1 MMQAPYDL
9 TGRTI
14 LITGAAGGIGGATA
28 RLCARLGARL
38 KLTDRVDLTSLVTA
52 LRSEGCE
59 VDSLTLD
66 ARDKDAPGAIANW
79 AGPLDAAVLGA
90 GVYQPIDWHEAEWPD
105 ALDDALSANLVAP
118 MRLAR
123 ELAEGMARRGGGRLV
138 FVGSIVATTGGSFPG
153 VGPHYAASK
162 GGLHT
167 LVRWLA
173 GRYTAQGVLA
183 NAVAPG
189 LTNTSMVSQM
199 PGLQAALAH
208 HPMGRPAEPDEIA
221 WPIAFFCSP
230 GASFISGAILDVN
243 GGSMMR
249 P

>member
-9 TGRTI
+9 TGRSI
-14 LITGAAGGIGGATA
+14 LIPGAAGGIGAATA

-38 KLTDRVDLTSLVTA
+38 KLTDRVDLAPLVAT
-52 LRSEGCE
+52 LRGDGFD

-66 ARDKDAPGAIANW
+66 AREKEAPRAIANW
-79 AGPLDAAVLGA
+79 AGPLDAAVLAA
-90 GVYQPIDWHEAEWPD
+90 GVYQPVDWHEEEWPD
-105 ALDDALSANLVAP
+105 ALDAALSANLVAP
-118 MRLAR
+118 MRLSR
-123 ELAEGMARRGGGRLV
+123 ELAESMARRGGGRLV

-173 GRYTAQGVLA
+173 GRYTAQGVLT

-189 LTNTSMVSQM
+189 LTNTSMVSHM
-199 PGLQAALAH
+199 PGLKTALTS

-221 WPIAFFCSP
+221 WPLAFFCSP